1 MADVVN
7 IADRM
12 DEKAEISLLGA
23 FRSLASDF
31 AGRAWIATKSGLSF
45 HGKRDLYHALGYPSQ
60 ISCEQYRLMF
70 ERNGIAERVVAAMP
84 ESTWRGGG
92 ELIEDEKTQTQTKFE
107 KAFDDLNRR
116 LKLWS
121 VFQRADILA
130 GVNRYSII
138 VLGAP
143 GKPDTPLERM
153 TSSDQLFYTT
163 IRSEEEA
170 EILSLEEDL
179 MNPRYGQPQMYRL
192 RRAAGIKTTAAT
204 DVHWSRV
211 IHVWTDGYGIP
222 RLQKVYNW
230 CQDLEKVAGGGSEA
244 FWLRANQGL
253 QLDLDKEVKITPG
266 SVEEKELRAQ
276 VDEYVHKMRR
286 VLRTRGIKATVLG
299 SDVADFRSPVLA
311 LISLIA
317 GSAKIP
323 QRILLGSERGELSS
337 TQDRFN
343 WDNRIRD
350 RRLEY
355 AGPFV
360 VRQFVDRCIAVGILP
375 SPAQYDVR
383 WPEIKNLDDVQRAD
397 VALKYA
403 RVNEANKSVVIT
415 EDEIRDRILEL
426 PPLTPEQLA
435 RSQQRQAQ
443 PAPSAGDSSSSSNP
457 NPQQDPAQ
465 QGA

>member
-1 MADVVN
+1 
-7 IADRM
+7 
-12 DEKAEISLLGA
+12 
-23 FRSLASDF
+23 
-31 AGRAWIATKSGLSF
+31 
-45 HGKRDLYHALGYPSQ
+45 
-60 ISCEQYRLMF
+60 
-70 ERNGIAERVVAAMP
+70 
-84 ESTWRGGG
+84 
-92 ELIEDEKTQTQTKFE
+92 
-107 KAFDDLNRR
+107 
-116 LKLWS
+116 
-121 VFQRADILA
+121 
-130 GVNRYSII
+130 
-138 VLGAP
+138 
-143 GKPDTPLERM
+143 
-153 TSSDQLFYTT
+153 
-163 IRSEEEA
+163 
-170 EILSLEEDL
+170 
-179 MNPRYGQPQMYRL
+179 
-192 RRAAGIKTTAAT
+192 
-204 DVHWSRV
+204 
-211 IHVWTDGYGIP
+211 
-222 RLQKVYNW
+222 
-230 CQDLEKVAGGGSEA
+230 
-244 FWLRANQGL
+244 
-253 QLDLDKEVKITPG
+253 VKITPG